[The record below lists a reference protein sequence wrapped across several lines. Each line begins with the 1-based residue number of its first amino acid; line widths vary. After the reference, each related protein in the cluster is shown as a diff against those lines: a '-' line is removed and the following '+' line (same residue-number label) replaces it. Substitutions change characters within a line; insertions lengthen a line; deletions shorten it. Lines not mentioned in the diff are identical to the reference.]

1 VAGKA
6 AEKALQKYVLRV
18 LYVETG
24 ESGPNETESL
34 QTNRWKDGG
43 PHAIRNMSFI
53 RTGICVLAAF
63 AVLAHGA
70 VEPWSEG
77 VLEMGAAVLLL
88 GWSWR
93 AFTESELKLIWNPLL
108 WPLLGF
114 WLVAAVQLAT
124 GKTAVPFLTRIEL
137 LKYSALVALFFL
149 CVQSYRTRAHW
160 RNFVWFLLS
169 LGFAVSLFGILQ
181 HFTFNGK
188 LYWVRELQYG
198 GIPFGPYV
206 NRNHFAGLME
216 LLIPP
221 GLAISILGAERRDQ
235 LPLVT
240 LFTLLPIGA
249 LFLSASRG
257 GIISLLV
264 EVGFLAILIV
274 ARRREKKVLVTAT
287 LIVMLAALMVSW
299 LGIGRALDR
308 FATYKKLE
316 TSEGRRVE
324 MLHDS
329 LHIFQDHRVLGTGL
343 GTLQEVF
350 PRYET
355 LYDGLVVNHSHN
367 DYAEA
372 LAETGVIGGFCG
384 LLFLVLLFWMSW
396 KILSV
401 EGDVRSFAYHAAA
414 LVACLGLLVHAGVDF
429 NFHIPSNALIFLLQ
443 SALATSVFPSLP
455 LSRGG

>member
-1 VAGKA
+1 
-6 AEKALQKYVLRV
+6 
-18 LYVETG
+18 
-24 ESGPNETESL
+24 
-34 QTNRWKDGG
+34 
-43 PHAIRNMSFI
+43 MSFI
-53 RTGICVLAAF
+53 RTGICILAAF

-77 VLEMGAAVLLL
+77 VLEIGAAVLLL
-88 GWSWR
+88 AWAGK
-93 AFTESELKLIWNPLL
+93 ALTNSELKLVWNPLL

-114 WLVAAVQLAT
+114 WLVAAFQLIF
-124 GKTAVPFLTRIEL
+124 GMTAVPFLTRIEL
-137 LKYSALVALFFL
+137 LKYSALLALFFL
-149 CVQSYRTRAHW
+149 CVQSFRTRTHW
-160 RNFVWFLLS
+160 RNLVWFFLS
-169 LGFAVSLFGILQ
+169 LGFAVSLFAILQ

-221 GLAISILGAERRDQ
+221 GLAIQILGAERRDQ

-249 LFLSASRG
+249 LFLAASRG
-257 GIISLLV
+257 GIISFV
-264 EVGFLAILIV
+264 AEVAFLAILIV
-274 ARRREKKVLVTAT
+274 ARRREKKVLFAGA
-287 LIVMLAALMVSW
+287 LIFTLAAILVSW

-308 FATYKKLE
+308 FANYKKLE
-316 TSEGRRVE
+316 TTEGRRVE
-324 MLHDS
+324 MTHDS
-329 LHIFQDHRVLGTGL
+329 LLIFQDHRLLGTGV

-355 LYDGLVVNHSHN
+355 VYDGLVVNHSHN

-372 LAETGVIGGFCG
+372 LAETGAIGSFCG
-384 LLFLVLLFWMSW
+384 LVFLIFLFWKSW
-396 KILSV
+396 KILNV
-401 EGDVRSFAYHAAA
+401 GGDPRSFAYHTGA

-429 NFHIPSNALIFLLQ
+429 NFHVPSNALIFLLQ
-443 SALATSVFPSLP
+443 SALATTAFPPLP
-455 LSRGG
+455 LPRGH

>member
-1 VAGKA
+1 
-6 AEKALQKYVLRV
+6 
-18 LYVETG
+18 
-24 ESGPNETESL
+24 
-34 QTNRWKDGG
+34 
-43 PHAIRNMSFI
+43 MSSI

-77 VLEMGAAVLLL
+77 ILEIGAAVLLL
-88 GWSWR
+88 VWAWM
-93 AFTESELKLIWNPLL
+93 ALTNSELKLVWNPLL

-114 WLVAAVQLAT
+114 WLVAAFQLIF
-124 GKTAVPFLTRIEL
+124 GITAVPFLTRIEL
-137 LKYSALVALFFL
+137 LKYSSLLALFFL
-149 CVQSYRTRAHW
+149 FVQSCRTRAHW
-160 RNFVWFLLS
+160 RNFVWFLMS
-169 LGFAVSLFGILQ
+169 LGFAISLFAILQ

-221 GLAISILGAERRDQ
+221 GLAIPILGAERRDQ

-257 GIISLLV
+257 GIIGFV
-264 EVGFLAILIV
+264 AEAIFLAILII
-274 ARRREKKVLVTAT
+274 ARRREKKVLVASA
-287 LIVMLAALMVSW
+287 LIITLAAILVSW
-299 LGIGRALDR
+299 LGIGAALDR

-324 MLHDS
+324 MLHDT
-329 LHIFQDHRVLGTGL
+329 LLIFQDHRALGTGL

-350 PRYET
+350 PLYESS
-355 LYDGLVVNHSHN
+355 YDGLVVNHSHN

-372 LAETGVIGGFCG
+372 LAETGAIGAFCG
-384 LLFLVLLFWMSW
+384 LVFMVLLFWTSW
-396 KILSV
+396 KILNAP
-401 EGDVRSFAYHAAA
+401 GDPRSFAYHTGA

-443 SALATSVFPSLP
+443 SALATSVFPALP
-455 LSRGG
+455 LSREH

>member
-1 VAGKA
+1 
-6 AEKALQKYVLRV
+6 
-18 LYVETG
+18 
-24 ESGPNETESL
+24 
-34 QTNRWKDGG
+34 
-43 PHAIRNMSFI
+43 M
-53 RTGICVLAAF
+53 GICILVAF
-63 AVLAHGA
+63 AVLAHGG
-70 VEPWSEG
+70 VEPWSEA
-77 VLEMGAAVLLL
+77 VLEIGAAVLLL
-88 GWSWR
+88 LWSWK
-93 AFTESELKLIWNPLL
+93 ALTESELKLIWNPLL

-114 WLVAAVQLAT
+114 WLVAAFQLAIGIT
-124 GKTAVPFLTRIEL
+124 PVPFLTRIEL
-137 LKYSALVALFFL
+137 LKYSALLALFFL

-160 RNFVWFLLS
+160 RTFVWFLLS
-169 LGFAVSLFGILQ
+169 LGFAVSLFAILQ

-188 LYWVRELQYG
+188 LYWVRELQFG

-206 NRNHFAGLME
+206 NRNHFAGLVE

-221 GLAISILGAERRDQ
+221 GLAIQILGAERRDQ

-257 GIISLLV
+257 GIISFV
-264 EVGFLAILIV
+264 AEVGFLAILIV
-274 ARRREKKVLVTAT
+274 ARQREKKVLVA
-287 LIVMLAALMVSW
+287 AALVLTLAIILISW
-299 LGIGRALDR
+299 LGIGAALDR

-329 LHIFQDHRVLGTGL
+329 LHIFKDHWVIGTGL

-350 PRYET
+350 PLYET
-355 LYDGLVVNHSHN
+355 VYDGLIVNHSHN

-372 LAETGVIGGFCG
+372 LAETGSVGGLCG
-384 LLFLVLLFWMSW
+384 FVFLVLLFWTAW
-396 KILSV
+396 KILSA
-401 EGDVRSFAYHAAA
+401 EGGSLSFAYHAGA

-443 SALATSVFPSLP
+443 SALVTSAFPALP
-455 LSRGG
+455 LPRGS

>member
-1 VAGKA
+1 
-6 AEKALQKYVLRV
+6 
-18 LYVETG
+18 
-24 ESGPNETESL
+24 
-34 QTNRWKDGG
+34 
-43 PHAIRNMSFI
+43 MSFV
-53 RTGICVLAAF
+53 RTGICVLVAF

-77 VLEMGAAVLLL
+77 VLEIGTAILLL
-88 GWSWR
+88 VWAGTSLS
-93 AFTESELKLIWNPLL
+93 APDVKIVWNPLL

-114 WLVAAVQLAT
+114 WLVGALQLVL
-124 GKTAVPFLTRIEL
+124 GGTAVPYLTRIEL
-137 LKYSALVALFFL
+137 LKFSALLALFFL
-149 CVQSYRTRAHW
+149 CVQSYRTRSQW

-169 LGFAVSLFGILQ
+169 LGFGVSLFAILQ

-198 GIPFGPYV
+198 GIPFGPFV

-221 GLAISILGAERRDQ
+221 GLAIQILGGERRDQ
-235 LPLVT
+235 VPLVA

-257 GIISLLV
+257 GIISFVV
-264 EVGFLAILIV
+264 EVIFLLILIV
-274 ARRREKKVLVTAT
+274 SRRREKKVLGAAA
-287 LIVMLAALMVSW
+287 LIVALAALVVSW
-299 LGIGRALDR
+299 LGIGAALDR

-329 LHIFQDHRVLGTGL
+329 LQIFKTHLISGTGL

-355 LYDGLVVNHSHN
+355 FYDGLVVNHSHN

-372 LAETGVIGGFCG
+372 LAETGALGGLCG
-384 LLFLVLLFWMSW
+384 LAFIVLLFWTAW
-396 KILSV
+396 KILAT
-401 EGDVRSFAYHAAA
+401 EGESRGFAYHAGA

-429 NFHIPSNALIFLLQ
+429 NFHIPSNALVFLLQ
-443 SALATSVFPSLP
+443 AALATSVFPSMP
-455 LSRGG
+455 IPRRN

>member
-1 VAGKA
+1 
-6 AEKALQKYVLRV
+6 
-18 LYVETG
+18 
-24 ESGPNETESL
+24 
-34 QTNRWKDGG
+34 
-43 PHAIRNMSFI
+43 MSSI
-53 RTGICVLAAF
+53 RTGLCVLVAF

-70 VEPWSEG
+70 VEPWSEA
-77 VLEMGAAVLLL
+77 VLEIGAAALLL
-88 GWSWR
+88 IWVWKTITAGEW
-93 AFTESELKLIWNPLL
+93 KLVWNPLL
-108 WPLLGF
+108 WPLLAF
-114 WLVAAVQLAT
+114 WLVVAIQLIF
-124 GKTAVPFLTRIEL
+124 GLTAVPFLTRIEL
-137 LKYSALVALFFL
+137 LKYSALLALFFL
-149 CVQSYRTRAHW
+149 CVQSYRTRAQW
-160 RNFVWFLLS
+160 RNFVWFLMS
-169 LGFAVSLFGILQ
+169 LGFAVSLFAILQ

-206 NRNHFAGLME
+206 NRNHFAGLVE

-221 GLAISILGAERRDQ
+221 GLAIQILGAERRDQ

-257 GIISLLV
+257 GIISFV
-264 EVGFLAILIV
+264 AEVGFLAILIV
-274 ARRREKKVLVTAT
+274 VRRREKKVLVAAA
-287 LIVMLAALMVSW
+287 LIVTLGAILVSW

-316 TSEGRRVE
+316 TSEGRRAE

-329 LHIFQDHRVLGTGL
+329 LRIFQDHRILGTGL

-350 PRYET
+350 PLYET
-355 LYDGLVVNHSHN
+355 AYDGLVVNHSHN

-372 LAETGVIGGFCG
+372 LAETGVAGGLCG
-384 LLFLVLLFWMSW
+384 LVFLVLLFWMSW
-396 KILSV
+396 KNLNV
-401 EGDVRSFAYHAAA
+401 EGDPRSFAYHAGA

-443 SALATSVFPSLP
+443 SALASTAFPALP
-455 LSRGG
+455 LPRGH

>member
-1 VAGKA
+1 M
-6 AEKALQKYVLRV
+6 
-18 LYVETG
+18 
-24 ESGPNETESL
+24 
-34 QTNRWKDGG
+34 
-43 PHAIRNMSFI
+43 NMSSI
-53 RTGICVLAAF
+53 RTGICVLVAF
-63 AVLAHGA
+63 AVLAHGT
-70 VEPWSEG
+70 VEPWSEA
-77 VLEMGAAVLLL
+77 VLEIGAAVLLL
-88 GWSWR
+88 VWVGK
-93 AFTESELKLIWNPLL
+93 ALTAGELKLVWNPLL

-114 WLVAAVQLAT
+114 WLVAALQLIL
-124 GKTAVPFLTRIEL
+124 GITAVPFLTRIEL
-137 LKYSALVALFFL
+137 LKYSALLALFFL
-149 CVQSYRTRAHW
+149 CVQSYRTRAQW

-169 LGFAVSLFGILQ
+169 LGFAVSLFAILQ

-221 GLAISILGAERRDQ
+221 GLAIQILGAERRDQ

-257 GIISLLV
+257 GIISFV
-264 EVGFLAILIV
+264 AEVGFLAILIV
-274 ARRREKKVLVTAT
+274 VRRREKKVLVAAA
-287 LIVMLAALMVSW
+287 LIVTLAAILVSW

-308 FATYKKLE
+308 FASYKKLE
-316 TSEGRRVE
+316 TSEGRRAE
-324 MLHDS
+324 MLRDS
-329 LHIFQDHRVLGTGL
+329 LRIFQDHRIWGTGL

-350 PRYET
+350 PLYET
-355 LYDGLVVNHSHN
+355 AYDGLVVNHSHN

-372 LAETGVIGGFCG
+372 LAETGIIGGLCG
-384 LLFLVLLFWMSW
+384 LVFLVFLFWMSW
-396 KILSV
+396 KILNV
-401 EGDVRSFAYHAAA
+401 EGDPRSFAYHAGA

-443 SALATSVFPSLP
+443 SALATTVFPALP
-455 LSRGG
+455 LPRPH

>member
-1 VAGKA
+1 
-6 AEKALQKYVLRV
+6 
-18 LYVETG
+18 
-24 ESGPNETESL
+24 
-34 QTNRWKDGG
+34 
-43 PHAIRNMSFI
+43 MSFI
-53 RTGICVLAAF
+53 RTGVCILTAF

-70 VEPWSEG
+70 VEPWSEA
-77 VLEMGAAVLLL
+77 VLEIGAAILLL
-88 GWSWR
+88 VWAWS
-93 AFTESELKLIWNPLL
+93 ALTDADLELVWNPLL

-114 WLVAAVQLAT
+114 GAVAAVQLFI
-124 GKTAVPFLTRIEL
+124 GITAVPFLTRLEL
-137 LKYSALVALFFL
+137 LKFSTLVALFFL
-149 CVQSYRTRAHW
+149 CVQSFRTRGQW
-160 RNFVWFLLS
+160 RRFIWFLMS
-169 LGFAVSLFGILQ
+169 LGFAVSLFAILQ

-188 LYWVRELQYG
+188 LYWFRELQYG

-221 GLAISILGAERRDQ
+221 GLAIQILGAERRDQ

-257 GIISLLV
+257 GIISFV
-264 EVGFLAILIV
+264 AEVVFLTILIV
-274 ARRREKKVLVTAT
+274 AHRREKQALVAGALVLILGVI
-287 LIVMLAALMVSW
+287 LVSW

-324 MLHDS
+324 MLHDT
-329 LHIFQDHRVLGTGL
+329 LHIFEDHRALGTGL

-350 PRYET
+350 PLYET
-355 LYDGLVVNHSHN
+355 VYDGLIVNHSHN

-372 LAETGVIGGFCG
+372 LAETGIAGGACG
-384 LLFLVLLFWMSW
+384 FIFLALLFWMSW
-396 KILSV
+396 KILNAEPDS
-401 EGDVRSFAYHAAA
+401 RSFAYHAGA

-443 SALATSVFPSLP
+443 AALATTVFPNVPLP
-455 LSRGG
+455 RRN